1 MKNLKF
7 AFFPAALIL
16 IITLISL
23 FSCGSDSVTTTT
35 TNTSSDVPAVYRKVY
50 GATDMYIEGD
60 YVVIKSN
67 GRPEHKSPYYLGT
80 QWESTLYEAYNGPNP
95 NFVLNPNR
103 IAQFSMTYKI
113 PLNPAENSSHPST
126 PMGPIGVALN
136 GVAFFNQYAG
146 GGAPLTNEI
155 NSFEQYGGHPQQQGQ
170 YHYHIEP
177 YYITG
182 QKGDSAILGFLL
194 DGFPVYG
201 PVENGETLTSS
212 DLDVYHGH
220 FGVTEDYPNG
230 TYHYHFTN
238 DAPYLNGDGFYGTPG
253 TVSY

>member
-1 MKNLKF
+1 MTINR
-7 AFFPAALIL
+7 
-16 IITLISL
+16 IITAAAFMVFIAAIVTG
-23 FSCGSDSVTTTT
+23 FGCGTDT
-35 TNTSSDVPAVYRKVY
+35 TSSGNTGGDLPAVYSKVY
-50 GATDMYIEGD
+50 GASEIYVDGD
-60 YVVIKSN
+60 YVVIKST

-103 IAQFSMTYKI
+103 ISEFSMTYKI
-113 PLNPAENSSHPST
+113 PLNPAQNLSHPST
-126 PMGPIGVALN
+126 PMGPIGVAIN
-136 GVAFFNQYAG
+136 GVALFNQYAG

-177 YYITG
+177 YYITS
-182 QKGDSAILGFLL
+182 QRSDSTLLGFLL

-201 PVENGETLTSS
+201 PVENGETVSNS
-212 DLDVYHGH
+212 DLDIYHGH
-220 FGVTEDYPNG
+220 FGVKEDYPSG
-230 TYHYHFTN
+230 IYHYHFTS

>member
-50 GATDMYIEGD
+50 GATDTYIEGD

-170 YHYHIEP
+170 YHDHIEP

>member
-50 GATDMYIEGD
+50 GATDTYIEGD

-103 IAQFSMTYKI
+103 ITQFSMTYKI

-212 DLDVYHGH
+212 DLDIYHGH
-220 FGVTEDYPNG
+220 FGVTEDYPEG

>member
-1 MKNLKF
+1 MTIKRIITS
-7 AFFPAALIL
+7 AALMVFIAA
-16 IITLISL
+16 IVTG
-23 FSCGSDSVTTTT
+23 FGCGTDT
-35 TNTSSDVPAVYRKVY
+35 TSSSNSGGDLPAVYSKIY
-50 GATDMYIEGD
+50 GASEIYVDGD

-80 QWESTLYEAYNGPNP
+80 QWESALYEAYNGPNP

-103 IAQFSMTYKI
+103 ISEFSMTYKI
-113 PLNPAENSSHPST
+113 PLNPAQNLSHPST
-126 PMGPIGVALN
+126 PMGPIGVAIN
-136 GVAFFNQYAG
+136 GVALFNQYAG

-177 YYITG
+177 YYITS
-182 QKGDSAILGFLL
+182 QRSDSTLLGFLL

-201 PVENGETLTSS
+201 PVENGETVSNS
-212 DLDVYHGH
+212 DLDIYHGH
-220 FGVTEDYPNG
+220 FGVKEDYPSG
-230 TYHYHFTN
+230 IYHYHFTS

>member
-1 MKNLKF
+1 MKQSKV
-7 AFFPAALIL
+7 AATSVLLGLLFLIFNG
-16 IITLISL
+16 IN
-23 FSCGSDSVTTTT
+23 CGNDTT
-35 TNTSSDVPAVYRKVY
+35 TNTSTSTSEAPAVYQKIY
-50 GATDMYIEGD
+50 GASDVYVEGD

-103 IAQFSMTYKI
+103 IAEFSMTFKI
-113 PLNPAENSSHPST
+113 PLNPAENTNHPST

-136 GVAFFNQYAG
+136 GVSFFNQYAA
-146 GGAPLTNEI
+146 GGAPLTGEI

-170 YHYHIEP
+170 YHYHLEP
-177 YYITG
+177 YYLTAV
-182 QKGDSAILGFLL
+182 QGDSALLGFLL

-201 PVENGETLTSS
+201 LAENNETVTNS

-220 FGVTEDYPNG
+220 FGIKEDFPQG
-230 TYHYHFTN
+230 IYHYHITTE
-238 DAPYLNGDGFYGTPG
+238 APYLNGDGFYGTAG
-253 TVSY
+253 TVTY

>member
-1 MKNLKF
+1 MTINRIIT
-7 AFFPAALIL
+7 AAALSAFLAVMVIG
-16 IITLISL
+16 
-23 FSCGSDSVTTTT
+23 FGCGTDT
-35 TNTSSDVPAVYRKVY
+35 TSSGNTGGDLPAVYSKVY
-50 GATDMYIEGD
+50 GATDVYVDGD
-60 YVVIKSN
+60 YVVIKSS

-80 QWESTLYEAYNGPNP
+80 QWESSLYEAYNGPNP

-103 IAQFSMTYKI
+103 ISEFSMTYKI
-113 PLNPAENSSHPST
+113 PLNPAENTSHPST
-126 PMGPIGVALN
+126 PMGPIGVAIN
-136 GVAFFNQYAG
+136 GVALFNQYAG

-177 YYITG
+177 YYISG
-182 QKGDSAILGFLL
+182 QRGDSTIMGFLL

-201 PVENGETLTSS
+201 PIENGEAVTNA

-220 FGVTEDYPNG
+220 FGVKEDYPAG
-230 TYHYHFTN
+230 IYHYHFTSES
-238 DAPYLNGDGFYGTPG
+238 PYLNGDGFYGTPG